1 MKQQRKFAKSLIRP
15 IFNALIGLIML
26 LSATIGS
33 VGYFEF
39 ADALKRQYIEIANG
53 IAEYTAS
60 GIEPGELDKYLDS
73 KTADDEYNFIREQ
86 LQHTA
91 DAEDCSVI
99 YVAKVHTDSK
109 EREYIYNVVSEKS
122 GFSPY
127 DIGFR
132 DKIGEEFLSVYDSIL
147 KGESELHNF
156 MYARNGYTTSVYPIK
171 DDGGN
176 TVAIVGV
183 VKNMELLSTAKNSY
197 IVKVLLLEALIAVA
211 SGILW
216 TVYMRRRIVM
226 PIRQLNEASLRMVE
240 HLKDG
245 KAPEIIVKNDDEI
258 KDLADSFSRMYREVQ
273 EYISKLETVTAEK
286 ERIGAELDVAAK
298 IQTSML
304 PCIFPPFPN
313 RDEFDIYAT
322 MDPAK
327 EVGGDFYDFFMVDD
341 DHLAFVVADV
351 SGKGVPAALFMVIG
365 KTLIKDHTGL
375 HDDLGEV
382 FTEVNNILCAS
393 NSEEMF
399 ITAFEG
405 VLNLKTGELRYVNA
419 GHETPF
425 ICRNNG
431 VYEPFKVKA
440 GFILAG
446 MEGIRYKSG
455 SVQLQ
460 PGDKIFQY
468 SDGVPEAMNR
478 KNEQYGMQRLGK
490 VLAQNSKKPPAE
502 LLHAIKADLDAF
514 VGEAEQFDDITMLC
528 VKFNAKDK
536 CSDISVLPDKDSIK
550 TVTEFM
556 ESTLE
561 EWEAPM
567 KVANKVQIAV
577 DEIYSNIVYYSGAT
591 NAKITVTTSD
601 EKLSLLFED
610 DGIPYDP
617 TTAKE
622 PDVTLSAEE
631 REIGGLGIFM
641 VKKMAADIH
650 YENTDGKNRLTVVF
664 GLK

>member
-1 MKQQRKFAKSLIRP
+1 
-15 IFNALIGLIML
+15 ML

-240 HLKDG
+240 HLEDG

-478 KNEQYGMQRLGK
+478 KNEQYGMHRLEK
-490 VLAQNSKKPPAE
+490 VLVQNSKKNPAE
-502 LLHAIKADLDAF
+502 LLPAIKADLDAF

-556 ESTLE
+556 ESTME
-561 EWEAPM
+561 EWKVPI

-577 DEIYSNIVYYSGAT
+577 DEICSNIVYYSQAK

-664 GLK
+664 GVK